1 MLLGGGEGNVNF
13 LFFCF
18 CFFIFIFVRLIAF
31 IVTVL
36 DAVGRYE
43 VIGRPRDF
51 FKQ

>member
-1 MLLGGGEGNVNF
+1 MLLCVGEVNVKV
-13 LFFCF
+13 LFVSSCS
-18 CFFIFIFVRLIAF
+18 FIFIFVRLIAF